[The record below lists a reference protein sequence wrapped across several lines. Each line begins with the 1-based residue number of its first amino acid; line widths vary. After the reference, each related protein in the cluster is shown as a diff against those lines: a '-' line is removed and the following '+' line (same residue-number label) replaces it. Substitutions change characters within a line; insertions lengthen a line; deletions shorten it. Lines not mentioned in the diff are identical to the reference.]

1 MSVTIRDVSQKCG
14 LSISAVSKA
23 LNNYS
28 DVSEETRRRVLQAA
42 EELGYYPSAVARSLK
57 TNRTYNIGVVLDDE
71 LHDYLMHSYFV
82 MILNGFKRE
91 AERLGYAI
99 TLVNRNIGTRRYTFM
114 DHCRYRNL
122 DGVCV
127 MCADFFDAEI
137 GDLVRSAVPTV
148 TIDHLFSDT
157 DCVLSDNKKG
167 MRDVLHYALEM
178 GHRRIAYIYGT
189 PCSVTDARLA
199 AFYETAHESGLEFP
213 DGYVVR
219 SHYHSTRHAFEATQQ
234 LLALDQRPSCILMT
248 DDYSAL
254 GGMEAIAQAGL
265 RIPEDISIA
274 GYDGIPLLQNMRPR
288 LTTVRQ
294 DAEGIGKHA
303 AVRLIERI
311 ENPAAPVSYPDVV
324 PGVLLEGE
332 TVGRISEQ

>member
-1 MSVTIRDVSQKCG
+1 MSVTIRDVSKKCG

-42 EELGYYPSAVARSLK
+42 EELGYYPNAVARGLK
-57 TNRTYNIGVVLDDE
+57 TNRTYNIGVILDDE
-71 LHDYLMHSYFV
+71 MGDYLLHSYFV
-82 MILNGFKRE
+82 VMLNGFKRE

-99 TLVNRNIGTRRYTFM
+99 TLVNRNIGTRRYTFL
-114 DHCRYRNL
+114 DHCKYRNL

-127 MCADFFDAEI
+127 LCADFYDPEI
-137 GDLVRSAVPTV
+137 GDLVRSGLPAV
-148 TIDHLFSDT
+148 TIDHLFSGK

-167 MRDVLHYALEM
+167 MRDILHHVLAM

-189 PCSVTDARLA
+189 PASVTDARLA
-199 AFYETAHESGLEFP
+199 AFYEVAHENDLELP
-213 DGYVVR
+213 DSYLVQ
-219 SHYHSTRHAFEATQQ
+219 SHYHSTSYAFEATQR
-234 LLALDQRPSCILMT
+234 LLELEPRPTCILMT

-274 GYDGIPLLQNMRPR
+274 GYDGIYMLQKLRPR
-288 LTTVRQ
+288 LTTLRQ
-294 DAEGIGKHA
+294 DAEAIGIRA
-303 AVRLIERI
+303 AARLIQRI
-311 ENPAAPVSYPDVV
+311 EDPAAPVGYPDIV
-324 PGVLLEGE
+324 PGALVEGE
-332 TVGRISEQ
+332 TVVKIKEQ

>member
-42 EELGYYPSAVARSLK
+42 EELGYYPNAVARSLK
-57 TNRTYNIGVVLDDE
+57 TNRTYNIGVILDDE
-71 LHDYLMHSYFV
+71 LGDYLLHSYFV
-82 MILNGFKRE
+82 VILNGFKRE
-91 AERLGYAI
+91 AERHGYAI
-99 TLVNRNIGTRRYTFM
+99 TLVNRNIGTRRYTFL

-127 MCADFFDAEI
+127 LCADFFDPEI
-137 GDLVRSAVPTV
+137 GDLVRSGVPTV
-148 TIDHLFSDT
+148 TIDHLFSGK

-167 MRDVLHYALEM
+167 MRDIMQYVISM

-189 PCSVTDARLA
+189 PASVTDARLA
-199 AFYETAHESGLEFP
+199 TFFEIAYENGLELP
-213 DGYVVR
+213 DGYTVQ
-219 SHYHSTRHAFEATQQ
+219 SHYHSTSYALEATRR
-234 LLALDQRPSCILMT
+234 LLELEPRPTCILMT

-254 GGMEAIAQAGL
+254 GGIEAIAQAGL
-265 RIPEDISIA
+265 RIPEDISIV
-274 GYDGIPLLQNMRPR
+274 GYDGLTMVQKMRPR

-294 DAEGIGKHA
+294 DAEMIGKCA
-303 AVRLIERI
+303 AIRLIERI
-311 ENPAAPVSYPDVV
+311 ENPSSPAPYPDVI
-324 PGVLLEGE
+324 PGVLIEGE
-332 TVGRISEQ
+332 TVAQI

>member
-1 MSVTIRDVSQKCG
+1 MSVTIRDVSKKCG

-42 EELGYYPSAVARSLK
+42 EELGYYPNAVARSLK
-57 TNRTYNIGVVLDDE
+57 TNRTYNIGVILDDE
-71 LHDYLMHSYFV
+71 MGDYLLHSYFV
-82 MILNGFKRE
+82 VILNGFKQE
-91 AERLGYAI
+91 AERFGYTI
-99 TLVNRNIGTRRYTFM
+99 TLVNRNIGTRRYTFL

-127 MCADFFDAEI
+127 MCVDFFDPEI
-137 GDLVRSAVPTV
+137 GDLVRSELPTV
-148 TIDHLFSDT
+148 TIDHLFSGT

-167 MRDVLHYALEM
+167 MRDIMHYVISM
-178 GHRRIAYIYGT
+178 GHRRIAYMYGI
-189 PCSVTDARLA
+189 PASVTDARLT
-199 AFYETAHESGLEFP
+199 AFFETVHENRLELP
-213 DGYVVR
+213 DGYAIQ
-219 SHYHSTRHAFEATQQ
+219 SHYHSTHHAFEATQR
-234 LLALDQRPSCILMT
+234 LLALEPRPTCILMS

-274 GYDGIPLLQNMRPR
+274 GYDGISMLQKTRPR

-294 DAEGIGKHA
+294 DAEMIGKRA
-303 AVRLIERI
+303 AARLIERI
-311 ENPAAPVSYPDVV
+311 ENRSAPVGYPDVV
-324 PGVLLEGE
+324 PGALVEGE
-332 TVGRISEQ
+332 TVAKI